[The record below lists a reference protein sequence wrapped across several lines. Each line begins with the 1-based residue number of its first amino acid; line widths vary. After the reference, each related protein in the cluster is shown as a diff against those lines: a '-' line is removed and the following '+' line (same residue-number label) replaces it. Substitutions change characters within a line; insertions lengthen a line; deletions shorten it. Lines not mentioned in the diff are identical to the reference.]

1 MNTLILMISS
11 FHAHLL
17 FHKKSRS
24 LDCSGERFCVLF
36 GFVIVGRD
44 AHIPPFT
51 VKLNQ
56 WRLEGKPPYVDNAIC
71 VVCKTVAAV

>member
-1 MNTLILMISS
+1 M
-11 FHAHLL
+11 
-17 FHKKSRS
+17 
-24 LDCSGERFCVLF
+24 LF